1 MLSIHHMQVNQM
13 AEQLQQ
19 MELATGRT
27 TTGNEATVT
36 QAKMLDQGMYV

>member
-1 MLSIHHMQVNQM
+1 M

-19 MELATGRT
+19 IELATSRT

-36 QAKMLDQGMYV
+36 HAKTLDQGMYV

>member
-1 MLSIHHMQVNQM
+1 M

-19 MELATGRT
+19 IELATSRT

-36 QAKMLDQGMYV
+36 QAKMLDQGMCV